1 MVERGRQLLQTTER
15 IQEEEASLSSPSST
29 PQPSN
34 TSSEN
39 TTYSYQS
46 FDTKTSVCQARYR
59 VTADSQHPSIVNPI
73 TSSMFRSCSTTSGSR
88 LSPQDITPSQ
98 LSLSSSTSQY
108 LNMRPGSLT
117 PTESVYIHSNTPTD
131 QMYSSSIAPSDPD
144 TNNQGSP
151 SSSELH
157 STQVYIDN
165 SNSREQ
171 LYVGNTKSSQYIES
185 LLTKMHDLSPQANSC
200 NPTTLEVEK
209 RIDRLLLSVKV
220 KKYIILSNTMALI
233 LSFMHL

>member
-34 TSSEN
+34 MSSEN
-39 TTYSYQS
+39 TTYNYQG
-46 FDTKTSVCQARYR
+46 FDTKTSVCQAH
-59 VTADSQHPSIVNPI
+59 SQHPSIVNPI

-117 PTESVYIHSNTPTD
+117 PTESVYIHRNTPTD
-131 QMYSSSIAPSDPD
+131 QMYSSSIAPSEPV

-151 SSSELH
+151 GSSESH
-157 STQVYIDN
+157 STQMYIDN

-171 LYVGNTKSSQYIES
+171 LYAGNTKSSQYIES
-185 LLTKMHDLSPQANSC
+185 LLTTMHDLSPQANIC

-220 KKYIILSNTMALI
+220 KKIHNII
-233 LSFMHL
+233 